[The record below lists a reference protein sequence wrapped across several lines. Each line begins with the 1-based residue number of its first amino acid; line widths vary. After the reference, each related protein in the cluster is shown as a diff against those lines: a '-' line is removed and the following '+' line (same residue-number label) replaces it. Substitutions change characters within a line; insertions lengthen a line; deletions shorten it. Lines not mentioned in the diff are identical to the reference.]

1 MFQMSRDTTINKGS
15 HEDQVVSSLKEHIIR
30 VNNGGESQLITLQSG
45 VSDDWFVYGL
55 GEGSLVN
62 VKPFINPVKFDYGDD
77 TYLIIDLRTST
88 RWDRTT
94 GKPVISNRPLFRRDM
109 VRVLMESMWIGD
121 GPQEILNMG
130 HFQIQIFATWIS
142 ELFARRFA
150 LDAEQQVRISVLAAF
165 YYLCL
170 FTDDDQADLRRF
182 VPIIS
187 KVTSTG
193 STFVIDTLRDVEYIR
208 DLEALLDTIKSTLQ
222 TDRLEGVGIDVM
234 ITMLSGSWFGP
245 NNAILVGIALEY
257 PPMWNTLLYLSL
269 TDQSVRAN
277 GIAKIALRKQRDMT
291 AREYVSIA
299 SQKLIRTST
308 LNPSEV

>member
-1 MFQMSRDTTINKGS
+1 MFQMSRDTTINKGNQ
-15 HEDQVVSSLKEHIIR
+15 EDQVISGLKEHIVR

-77 TYLIIDLRTST
+77 TYIIIDMRTST
-88 RWDRTT
+88 RWDRATN
-94 GKPVISNRPLFRRDM
+94 KPVISNRALFRRDM
-109 VRVLMESMWIGD
+109 VRVLMESMWVGD
-121 GPQEILNMG
+121 GPQEILNLG
-130 HFQIQIFATWIS
+130 HFQVQIFATWVS

-150 LDAEQQVRISVLAAF
+150 LDAEQQVRISILSAF

-170 FTDDDQADLRRF
+170 FTDDKEADLRRF

-187 KVTSTG
+187 KVTTTG
-193 STFVIDTLRDVEYIR
+193 TTFVIDTLRDIDHIQ
-208 DLEALLDTIKSTLQ
+208 DLEALLDTIKTSLD

-234 ITMLSGSWFGP
+234 ITMLAGSWFGP

-277 GIAKIALRKQRDMT
+277 GIAKIALRKQRDSM

-299 SQKLIRTST
+299 STKLIRNST

>member
-1 MFQMSRDTTINKGS
+1 M
-15 HEDQVVSSLKEHIIR
+15 
-30 VNNGGESQLITLQSG
+30 
-45 VSDDWFVYGL
+45 
-55 GEGSLVN
+55 SLV
-62 VKPFINPVKFDYGDD
+62 
-77 TYLIIDLRTST
+77 
-88 RWDRTT
+88 
-94 GKPVISNRPLFRRDM
+94 
-109 VRVLMESMWIGD
+109 
-121 GPQEILNMG
+121 
-130 HFQIQIFATWIS
+130 S

-150 LDAEQQVRISVLAAF
+150 LDAEQQVRISILAAF

-170 FTDDDQADLRRF
+170 FTDDKEADLRRF

-187 KVTSTG
+187 KVTTTG
-193 STFVIDTLRDVEYIR
+193 TVFVIDTLRDIDHIQ
-208 DLEALLDTIKSTLQ
+208 DLEALLDTIKTSLD

-277 GIAKIALRKQRDMT
+277 GIAKIALRKQRDSM

-299 SQKLIRTST
+299 STKLTRNST

>member
-1 MFQMSRDTTINKGS
+1 MFQMSRDTTINKGNQ
-15 HEDQVVSSLKEHIIR
+15 EDQVISGLKEHIVR

-45 VSDDWFVYGL
+45 VLDDWFVYGL

-77 TYLIIDLRTST
+77 TYIIIDMRAST
-88 RWDRTT
+88 RWDRATS
-94 GKPVISNRPLFRRDM
+94 KPVISNRALFRRDM
-109 VRVLMESMWIGD
+109 VRVLMESMWVGD
-121 GPQEILNMG
+121 GPQEILNLG
-130 HFQIQIFATWIS
+130 HFQVQIFATWVS

-150 LDAEQQVRISVLAAF
+150 LDAEQQVRISILAAF

-170 FTDDDQADLRRF
+170 FTDDKEADLRRF

-187 KVTSTG
+187 KVTTTG
-193 STFVIDTLRDVEYIR
+193 TTFVIDTLRDIDHIQ
-208 DLEALLDTIKSTLQ
+208 DLEALLDTIKTSLD

-234 ITMLSGSWFGP
+234 ITMLAGSWFGP
-245 NNAILVGIALEY
+245 NNAVLVGIALEY

-277 GIAKIALRKQRDMT
+277 GIAKIALRKQRDSM

-299 SQKLIRTST
+299 STKLIRNST

>member
-1 MFQMSRDTTINKGS
+1 MFQMSRDTTINKGNQ
-15 HEDQVVSSLKEHIIR
+15 EDQVISGLKEHIVR

-77 TYLIIDLRTST
+77 TYIVIDMRTST

-94 GKPVISNRPLFRRDM
+94 SKPVISNRALFRRDM
-109 VRVLMESMWIGD
+109 VRVLLESMWVGD
-121 GPQEILNMG
+121 GPQEILNLG
-130 HFQIQIFATWIS
+130 HFQVQIFATWVS

-150 LDAEQQVRISVLAAF
+150 LDAEQQVRISILSAF

-170 FTDDDQADLRRF
+170 FTDDKEADLRRF

-187 KVTSTG
+187 KVTTTG
-193 STFVIDTLRDVEYIR
+193 TAFVIDTLRDIDHIQ
-208 DLEALLDTIKSTLQ
+208 DLEALLDTIKTSLD

-277 GIAKIALRKQRDMT
+277 GIAKIALRKQRDSM

-299 SQKLIRTST
+299 STKLIRNST

>member
-208 DLEALLDTIKSTLQ
+208 DLETLLDTIKSTLQ

>member
-1 MFQMSRDTTINKGS
+1 MFQMSRDTTINKGNQ
-15 HEDQVVSSLKEHIIR
+15 EDQVISGLKEHIVR

-77 TYLIIDLRTST
+77 TYIIIDMRTST
-88 RWDRTT
+88 RWDRATN
-94 GKPVISNRPLFRRDM
+94 KPVISNRALFRRDM
-109 VRVLMESMWIGD
+109 VRVLMESMWVGD
-121 GPQEILNMG
+121 GPQEILNLG
-130 HFQIQIFATWIS
+130 HFQVQIFATWVS

-150 LDAEQQVRISVLAAF
+150 LDAEQQVRISILAAF

-170 FTDDDQADLRRF
+170 FTDDKEADLRRF

-187 KVTSTG
+187 KVTTTG
-193 STFVIDTLRDVEYIR
+193 TAFVIDTLRDIDHIQ
-208 DLEALLDTIKSTLQ
+208 DLEALLDTIKTSLD

-277 GIAKIALRKQRDMT
+277 GIAKIALRKQRDSM

-299 SQKLIRTST
+299 STKLIRNST

>member
-1 MFQMSRDTTINKGS
+1 MFQMSRDTTINKGN

>member
-1 MFQMSRDTTINKGS
+1 MFQMSRDTTINKGNQ
-15 HEDQVVSSLKEHIIR
+15 EDQVISGLKEHIVR

-55 GEGSLVN
+55 GDGSLVN

-77 TYLIIDLRTST
+77 TYLIIDMRTST
-88 RWDRTT
+88 RWDRNNA
-94 GKPVISNRPLFRRDM
+94 KPVISNRALFRRDM
-109 VRVLMESMWIGD
+109 VRVLMESLWVGD
-121 GPQEILNMG
+121 GPQEILNLG
-130 HFQIQIFATWIS
+130 HFQIQIFATWVS

-150 LDAEQQVRISVLAAF
+150 LDAEQQVRISVFAAF
-165 YYLCL
+165 YYLCQ
-170 FTDDDQADLRRF
+170 FTDDEQADLRRF

-187 KVTSTG
+187 KVTTTG
-193 STFVIDTLRDVEYIR
+193 STFVIDTLRDVDYIR
-208 DLEALLDTIKSTLQ
+208 DLVSFLDTIKTSLD
-222 TDRLEGVGIDVM
+222 TDRLEGVGVDVM
-234 ITMLSGSWFGP
+234 ITMLAGSWFGP

-269 TDQSVRAN
+269 TDQSVRSN
-277 GIAKIALRKQRDMT
+277 GIAKIALRKQRDAS

>member
-1 MFQMSRDTTINKGS
+1 MFQMSRDTTINKGNQ
-15 HEDQVVSSLKEHIIR
+15 EDQVISGLKEHIVR

-77 TYLIIDLRTST
+77 TYIIIDMRTST

-94 GKPVISNRPLFRRDM
+94 SKPVISNRTLFRRDM
-109 VRVLMESMWIGD
+109 VRVLMESMWVGD
-121 GPQEILNMG
+121 GPQEILNLG
-130 HFQIQIFATWIS
+130 HFQVQIFATWVS

-150 LDAEQQVRISVLAAF
+150 LEAEQQVRISILSAF

-170 FTDDDQADLRRF
+170 FTDDKEADLRRF

-187 KVTSTG
+187 KVTTTG
-193 STFVIDTLRDVEYIR
+193 TTFVIDTLRDIDHIQ
-208 DLEALLDTIKSTLQ
+208 DLEALLDTIKTSLD

-234 ITMLSGSWFGP
+234 ITMLAGSWFGP

-277 GIAKIALRKQRDMT
+277 GIAKIALRKQRDSM

-299 SQKLIRTST
+299 STKLIRNST

>member
-1 MFQMSRDTTINKGS
+1 MFQMSRDTTINKGNQ
-15 HEDQVVSSLKEHIIR
+15 EDQVISGLKEHIVR
-30 VNNGGESQLITLQSG
+30 VNNGGESQLVTLQSG
-45 VSDDWFVYGL
+45 VAIDWFVYGL

-77 TYLIIDLRTST
+77 TYIIIDMRTST

-94 GKPVISNRPLFRRDM
+94 AKPVISNRALFRRDM
-109 VRVLMESMWIGD
+109 VRVLLESMWVGD
-121 GPQEILNMG
+121 GPQEILNLG
-130 HFQIQIFATWIS
+130 HFQVQIFATWVS

-150 LDAEQQVRISVLAAF
+150 LDAEQQVRISILAAF

-170 FTDDDQADLRRF
+170 FTDDKEADLRRF

-187 KVTSTG
+187 KVTTTG
-193 STFVIDTLRDVEYIR
+193 AAFVIDTLRDIDHIQ
-208 DLEALLDTIKSTLQ
+208 DLEALLDTIKTSLD

-277 GIAKIALRKQRDMT
+277 GIAKIALRKQRDSM

-299 SQKLIRTST
+299 STKLIRNST

>member
-1 MFQMSRDTTINKGS
+1 MFQMSRDTTINKGNQ
-15 HEDQVVSSLKEHIIR
+15 EDQVISGLKEHIVR

-77 TYLIIDLRTST
+77 TYIIIDMRTST

-94 GKPVISNRPLFRRDM
+94 NKPVISNRALFRRDM
-109 VRVLMESMWIGD
+109 VRVLMESMWVGD
-121 GPQEILNMG
+121 GPQEILNLG
-130 HFQIQIFATWIS
+130 HFQVQIFATWVS

-150 LDAEQQVRISVLAAF
+150 LDAEQQVRISILSAF

-170 FTDDDQADLRRF
+170 FTDDKEADLRRF

-187 KVTSTG
+187 KVTTTG
-193 STFVIDTLRDVEYIR
+193 TTFVIDTLRDIDHIQ
-208 DLEALLDTIKSTLQ
+208 DLEALLDTIKTSLD

-234 ITMLSGSWFGP
+234 ITMLAGSWFGP

-277 GIAKIALRKQRDMT
+277 GIAKIALRKQRDSM

-299 SQKLIRTST
+299 STKLIRNST

>member
-1 MFQMSRDTTINKGS
+1 MFQMSRDTTINKGNQ
-15 HEDQVVSSLKEHIIR
+15 EDQVISGLKEHIVR

-77 TYLIIDLRTST
+77 TYIIIDMRTST
-88 RWDRTT
+88 RWDRATN
-94 GKPVISNRPLFRRDM
+94 KPVISNRALFRRDM
-109 VRVLMESMWIGD
+109 VRVLMESMWVGD
-121 GPQEILNMG
+121 GPQEILNLG
-130 HFQIQIFATWIS
+130 HFQVQIFATWVS

-150 LDAEQQVRISVLAAF
+150 LDAEQQVRISILSAF

-170 FTDDDQADLRRF
+170 FTDDKEADLRRF

-187 KVTSTG
+187 KVTTTG
-193 STFVIDTLRDVEYIR
+193 TAFVIDTLRDIDHIQ
-208 DLEALLDTIKSTLQ
+208 DLESLLDTIKTSLD

-277 GIAKIALRKQRDMT
+277 GIAKIALRKQRDSM

-299 SQKLIRTST
+299 STKLIRNST

>member
-88 RWDRTT
+88 RWDRAT

-109 VRVLMESMWIGD
+109 VRVLMESVWIGD

-308 LNPSEV
+308 LNLSEV

>member
-1 MFQMSRDTTINKGS
+1 MFQMSRDTTINKGNQ
-15 HEDQVVSSLKEHIIR
+15 EDQVISGLKEHIVR
-30 VNNGGESQLITLQSG
+30 VNNGGESQLVTLQSG

-77 TYLIIDLRTST
+77 TFIIIDMRTST
-88 RWDRTT
+88 RWDRNTA
-94 GKPVISNRPLFRRDM
+94 KPVISNRALFRRDM
-109 VRVLMESMWIGD
+109 VRVLLESMWVGD
-121 GPQEILNMG
+121 GPQEILNLG
-130 HFQIQIFATWIS
+130 HFQVQIFATWVS

-150 LDAEQQVRISVLAAF
+150 LDAEQQVRISILAAF

-170 FTDDDQADLRRF
+170 FTDDKEADLRRF

-187 KVTSTG
+187 KVTTTG
-193 STFVIDTLRDVEYIR
+193 TAFVIDTLRDIDHIQ
-208 DLEALLDTIKSTLQ
+208 DLEALLDTIKTSLD

-277 GIAKIALRKQRDMT
+277 GIAKIALRKQRDSM

-299 SQKLIRTST
+299 STKLIRNST

>member
-1 MFQMSRDTTINKGS
+1 MFQMSRDTTINKGNQ
-15 HEDQVVSSLKEHIIR
+15 EDQVISGLKEHIVR
-30 VNNGGESQLITLQSG
+30 VNNGGESQLVTLQSG

-77 TYLIIDLRTST
+77 TYIVIDMRTST

-94 GKPVISNRPLFRRDM
+94 AKPVISNRALFRRDM
-109 VRVLMESMWIGD
+109 VRVLLESMWVGD
-121 GPQEILNMG
+121 GPQEILNLG
-130 HFQIQIFATWIS
+130 HFQVQIFATWVS

-150 LDAEQQVRISVLAAF
+150 LDAEQQVRISILAAF

-170 FTDDDQADLRRF
+170 FTDDKEADLRRF

-187 KVTSTG
+187 KVTTTG
-193 STFVIDTLRDVEYIR
+193 AAFVIDTLRDIDHIQ
-208 DLEALLDTIKSTLQ
+208 DLEALLDTIKTSLD

-245 NNAILVGIALEY
+245 NNDILVGIALEY

-277 GIAKIALRKQRDMT
+277 GIAKIALRKQRDSM
-291 AREYVSIA
+291 AREYVSTA
-299 SQKLIRTST
+299 STKLIRNST

>member
-1 MFQMSRDTTINKGS
+1 MFQMSRDTTINKGNQ
-15 HEDQVVSSLKEHIIR
+15 EDQVISGLKEHIVR
-30 VNNGGESQLITLQSG
+30 VNNGGESQLVTLQSG

-77 TYLIIDLRTST
+77 TYIVIDMRTST

-94 GKPVISNRPLFRRDM
+94 AKPVISNRALFRRDM
-109 VRVLMESMWIGD
+109 VRVLLESMWVGD
-121 GPQEILNMG
+121 GPQEILNLG
-130 HFQIQIFATWIS
+130 HFQVQIFATWVS

-150 LDAEQQVRISVLAAF
+150 LDAEQQVRISILAAF

-170 FTDDDQADLRRF
+170 FTDDKEADLRRF

-187 KVTSTG
+187 KVTTTG
-193 STFVIDTLRDVEYIR
+193 AAFVIDTLRDIDHIQ
-208 DLEALLDTIKSTLQ
+208 DLEALLDTIKTSLDTE
-222 TDRLEGVGIDVM
+222 RLEGVGIDVM

-277 GIAKIALRKQRDMT
+277 GIAKIALRKQRDSM

-299 SQKLIRTST
+299 STKLIRNST